1 MLKYIALALI
11 FILVIFVSYKGLQVE
26 REVPKSQSKEL
37 DKEVSI
43 TEMSTEIELEIKE
56 KTERVEVS
64 KKKTE
69 VLEPEVEENTLTNE
83 TNDLNEES
91 AEEEYDTPTVKRS
104 QLIGGADVEWIEP
117 KPRPEDGKFGRPP
130 E

>member
-1 MLKYIALALI
+1 
-11 FILVIFVSYKGLQVE
+11 LQVE

-69 VLEPEVEENTLTNE
+69 VLEPEVEESTLTNE

-91 AEEEYDTPTVKRS
+91 PEEEDDTPTVKRS